1 VGVVTAGVGVADGA
15 PPDAADLLLEACG
28 GTAFPATDY
37 FSAPMLTA
45 LRLGFRTLQLY
56 PALAAHAGARL
67 FFAPRKKRQ
76 PAFRL
81 PSMEVERFDVKGKR
95 VPLYRFGQGKPVL
108 LVHGWESSVARL
120 QDVIGALM
128 EGGYQVV
135 TFDMPA
141 HGQSTARDTD
151 LIEVSAVIKHLARQ
165 HGPFEAGIAHSFGG
179 TCLANAIRE
188 QVEVKRLVLFAVPVS
203 AMMMIE
209 VFTEFL
215 QLRGVARDR
224 FRARVANRLEPLDV
238 VADLDA
244 RRTISSTGLPGLI
257 IHDVDDVIVPFA
269 NAVELKQAH
278 DSMRLI
284 ATSGLG
290 HTGVIRDK
298 AAIRACVEFVQG
310 ATPRPE
316 RAGRQ
321 ASRGT
326 VGGASCN

>member
-1 VGVVTAGVGVADGA
+1 MTHALGVADGA
-15 PPDAADLLLEACG
+15 ALNAADLLLESRG
-28 GTAFPATDY
+28 GTAFPATDF

-45 LRLGFRTLQLY
+45 LRFGFRTLQLY
-56 PALAAHAGARL
+56 PPLAAHAGTRL

-81 PSMEVERFDVKGKR
+81 PGMEVDSFEVNGKR
-95 VPLYRFGQGKPVL
+95 VPLYRFGAGKPVL

-120 QDVIGALM
+120 QDLIGALM
-128 EGGYQVV
+128 DAGYQVV

-141 HGQSTARDTD
+141 HGQSTARNTD

-188 QVEVKRLVLFAVPVS
+188 RIEVKRLVLFAVPVS
-203 AMMMIE
+203 ATMMID

-215 QLRGVARDR
+215 QLRGEARAR
-224 FRARVANRLEPLDV
+224 FRACVANRLEPLNV
-238 VADLDA
+238 VEDLDA
-244 RRTISSTGLPGLI
+244 RRTISTTGLPGLI
-257 IHDVDDVIVPFA
+257 IHDVNDVIVPFA
-269 NAVELKQAH
+269 NAVQLKQAH

-284 ATSGLG
+284 ATSGLS
-290 HTGVIRDK
+290 HNAVIRDE

-310 ATPRPE
+310 STPCPE
-316 RAGRQ
+316 RAEQQ
-321 ASRGT
+321 ASQGES
-326 VGGASCN
+326 GGAACN